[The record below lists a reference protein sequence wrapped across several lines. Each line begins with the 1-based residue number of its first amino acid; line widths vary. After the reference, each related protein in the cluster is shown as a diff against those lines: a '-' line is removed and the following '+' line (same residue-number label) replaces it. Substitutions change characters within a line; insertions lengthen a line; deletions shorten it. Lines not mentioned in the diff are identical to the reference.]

1 MDTTLAAAL
10 ATLVASSPNLL
21 IAIWVIV
28 RTEKRIDDL
37 LASQKWLIGEL
48 MKLHPPQDEAKPP
61 VVLRDDPPA

>member
-1 MDTTLAAAL
+1 MDTTLATAL

-37 LASQKWLIGEL
+37 LESQKWLIEQL
-48 MKLHPPQDEAKPP
+48 MKLHPPQDDNKPS
-61 VVLRDDPPA
+61 VNLRDDPPA